1 MKNLKDAFTKLTKT
15 IKDAKGKE
23 NAEHRLLESINQKD
37 DLLKSL
43 DSKEDQI
50 VKKKQKL
57 DDYMIA
63 KEEFLERLNNIQ
75 KMMQASLDLNLENKL
90 TEELKTSN
98 ESIQKLTTEVLEMKP
113 ALERLFE
120 DTSLL
125 LEGAAPDEKPAISI
139 KDTLAEVKKRYD
151 GTLESLITTR
161 GGTYLCSIKHIL
173 HVVLDSL
180 VCYGFNCYVA
190 DQCTKIDTVILSI
203 CIK

>member
-1 MKNLKDAFTKLTKT
+1 MKNLKGAFAKLTET
-15 IKDAKGKE
+15 IEDAKGKE
-23 NAEHRLLESINQKD
+23 NAEHRLLEFINQKD

-50 VKKKQKL
+50 VKRKQKV

-63 KEEFLERLNNIQ
+63 QEQFLERLNNIQ

-98 ESIQKLTTEVLEMKP
+98 ESIQKLITELLEMKP

-139 KDTLAEVKKRYD
+139 RDTLAEVKKRYD
-151 GTLESLITTR
+151 DTLESLITTR

-173 HVVLDSL
+173 HNS
-180 VCYGFNCYVA
+180 A
-190 DQCTKIDTVILSI
+190 R
-203 CIK
+203 